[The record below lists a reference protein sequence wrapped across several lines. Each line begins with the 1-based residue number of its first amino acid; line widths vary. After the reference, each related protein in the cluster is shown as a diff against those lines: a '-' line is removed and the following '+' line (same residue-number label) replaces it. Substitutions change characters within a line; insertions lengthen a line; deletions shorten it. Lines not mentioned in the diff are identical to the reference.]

1 MAEVTMRK
9 RVWGWMMFDWAS
21 QPFLTLLLTF
31 IFGPYFAEIVS
42 DQLMASGMAETAA
55 KAEAQAYWGY
65 GLTVAGLSIAVL
77 APIFGSIADS
87 RGRRLPWIWGF
98 SALYVIGCTGLWL
111 AAPGALDVK
120 MTLFYFGIGMIGM
133 ELATIF
139 TNAMLPE
146 LGGPE
151 DVGRISGNGW
161 AWGYVGGI
169 LALVLTLFFFAE
181 NSEGKTFL
189 GLAPVFGLDPEAREG
204 TRFVGPF
211 SAIWYVVFMI
221 PFFLWVK
228 DAPRAANQIKT
239 SFTQGLR
246 DLGRT
251 LKSLPSQKGL
261 SAYLLSSMFYRDALN
276 GMYTFGGI
284 YAFGVLGWEAQD
296 IGIFGILA
304 AITGA
309 IFAWIGGQADARFGP
324 KPVILV
330 CIIVLTAVAITV
342 VTITRTS
349 VLFIPVEAGS
359 SMPDIAFYIC
369 GCLIG
374 AAGGAIQ
381 ASSRS
386 MMVRQANPER
396 MTEAFG
402 LYALAGKATSFI
414 APGAIALTTDFTGSQ
429 RLGISPLI
437 VLFLLGLI
445 LLIWVKPN
453 GAGAKEWSG
462 SQEQ

>member
-87 RGRRLPWIWGF
+87 SGRRLPWIWGF

-146 LGGPE
+146 LGGPSE
-151 DVGRISGNGW
+151 VGRISGNGW

-189 GLAPVFGLDPEAREG
+189 GLAPALGLDPEAREG

-211 SAIWYVVFMI
+211 SALWYGLFMI

-228 DAPRAANQIKT
+228 DAPRDAARIKT
-239 SFTQGLR
+239 SFVQGLR
-246 DLGRT
+246 DLRRT
-251 LKSLPSQKGL
+251 LESLPSQKGL

-284 YAFGVLGWEAQD
+284 YAFGALGWEAQD

-309 IFAWIGGQADARFGP
+309 IFAWIGGKADGRFGP

-342 VTITRTS
+342 VTITRSS

-359 SMPDIAFYIC
+359 AMPDIAFYIC

-381 ASSRS
+381 SSSRS

-414 APGAIALTTDFTGSQ
+414 APGAIALMTDFTGSQ

-453 GAGAKEWSG
+453 GAGAKEWPG
-462 SQEQ
+462 SQE